1 MEYRTLTGT
10 GITVSRACLG
20 TMTFGRETDE
30 ATAIRMVRQA
40 LDAGVNFVDE
50 ADVYAGNA
58 SERIVGKA
66 LEGVRDQVVLATKVA
81 NFSGQNRLRDAG
93 LHRWHI
99 IKGVE
104 ESLQRL
110 RTDRIDILYM
120 HRPDYDTP
128 IEESLAAFDSLVQQ
142 GKVMYVGMS
151 NFASWQVCEALWKAS
166 ANRWAPPVVTQLPYN
181 LISRAIDE
189 ECVSFL
195 THMGLGMTVY
205 NPLAGGML
213 TGKYRREGP
222 EGATRFAENADYK
235 RRFWH
240 EANFVAVDKLK
251 DIAAQAGIDLID
263 LSFRWLKAQP
273 YVDSVI
279 LGARTP
285 EHLATNLEYMT
296 ADKGLDQ
303 EILDACDAVWAEL
316 RGPFFKYNR

>member
-1 MEYRTLTGT
+1 MDYRTLTGT

-30 ATAIRMVRQA
+30 ATAIGMVHQA

-50 ADVYAGNA
+50 ADVYSGNE

-66 LEGVRDQVVLATKVA
+66 LEGVRDEVVLGSKVA
-81 NFSGQNRLRDAG
+81 NFSGKNRMRDAG

-110 RTDRIDILYM
+110 RTDRLDILYM
-120 HRPDYDTP
+120 HRPDYAAP
-128 IEESLAAFDSLVQQ
+128 IEESLAAFDRLVQQ

-151 NFASWQVCEALWKAS
+151 NFASWQVCEALWKADV
-166 ANRWAPPVVTQLPYN
+166 NRWAPPVVTQLPYN
-181 LISRAIDE
+181 LITRTIDE

-195 THMGLGMTVY
+195 TKMKIGLTVY
-205 NPLAGGML
+205 NPLGAGML

-222 EGATRFAENADYK
+222 QDATRFAENAAYK
-235 RRFWH
+235 GRFWH
-240 EANFVAVDKLK
+240 EANFAAVDKLQA
-251 DIAAQAGIDLID
+251 IASEAGIGLIEM
-263 LSFRWLKAQP
+263 SFRWLKSQP
-273 YVDSVI
+273 HVDSVI

-285 EHLATNLEYMT
+285 EHLAANLKAME
-296 ADKGLDQ
+296 AGGLD
-303 EILDACDAVWAEL
+303 EATLGACDEVWAEL
-316 RGPFFKYNR
+316 RGPSFAYSR